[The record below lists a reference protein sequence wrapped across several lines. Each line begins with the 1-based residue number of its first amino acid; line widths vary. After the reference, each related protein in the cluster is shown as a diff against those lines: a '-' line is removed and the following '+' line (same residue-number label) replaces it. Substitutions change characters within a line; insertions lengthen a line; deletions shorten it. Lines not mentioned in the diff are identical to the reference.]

1 MTYQDFLH
9 AQGLQTPI
17 NTDVPGLQPP
27 VQFVPIPGTTQSP
40 QQILAQQFQ
49 DARNQQVLSQQA
61 TDTATAT
68 QAQAAAQAKAEEE
81 RKRHRGGGFFSPI
94 TRAYN
99 ALVDY
104 PQTFGAALGNVASH
118 PFSLGAYGQAAMAFA
133 GPIAA
138 FGGVPQD
145 YTKMGIG
152 TILYHAAK
160 GDVRWFAEIT
170 GALMTINPMVGS
182 LPAIG
187 AALYLALSHEQK
199 QAIIH
204 ANDEGYKDFSGGNG
218 VWEYM
223 QSALDDLPDVVRYPL
238 RAVVDIGVDPLTYIG
253 IGAAGDAAKL
263 AGKGANLERGAE
275 LAAMSPGER
284 IGQAL
289 KSTGSTSSKI
299 RDVVIPQ
306 GVNPVREIDR
316 AFRATSLPFDMAL
329 GGIGKS
335 GRYLA
340 NRSELLGGLG
350 EMTTRKAAEKLSRE
364 QMWSATRMGRFLQ
377 RETPD
382 GEEALVK
389 AAPGFATTSSVD
401 ATTGERVYTLTS
413 ANDQQ
418 LISEIRVDPENNV
431 RLITPDNPAGA
442 PMPSLPAAVAE
453 ARAHDVAYAKTV
465 RNTYDSNPP
474 PRIRLLEHRP
484 DLFEVQHETRGS
496 AYAQQHPDTK
506 AWELFDRNGDP
517 LDIAHADPR
526 QVYDEA
532 VRHVLGQDYP
542 HTTLANGTEVG
553 PSFGFNPKGGRP
565 QDLVGTIHQG
575 DPRADLF
582 HERLGADL
590 PPMSDIIRTEDERV
604 RQQTTSPQRRDLNAE
619 EASAQGRPR
628 TLDSFAKTLAEVKG
642 TLLGQHHYR
651 SIFGDPKV
659 PFPRTWSEDSARIIR
674 AWQRG
679 ELKGRP
685 QIQFQINTREAIKQ
699 ALFTKSREDAETIIQ
714 FFEHRRD
721 LVPKEYVEQLLLFPE
736 QSQEFLKR
744 AKGKSVNVGRLLRA
758 NREAIDEVFAGRPLT
773 AVPPELMTATHALPA
788 GDLPTPEAPPI
799 APPPAPMT
807 FADQTDRFVPP
818 PEGPAPVPPAGQEA
832 QSSFLQA
839 APVDP
844 LKTKMEDLS
853 NEIEA
858 LSTEE
863 VTGKNAKGSVAK
875 RERLRVARQELADL
889 EQQARAA
896 APVAGPPVA
905 EPPVAGEA
913 PQLRAPRGVGGAAEP
928 VTFTTSKGST
938 YTVNPDGTTTRNK
951 SLHPEHG
958 PEDVGIKPPSEQT
971 VYASPADK
979 MKLGAWQVAGEGKKQ
994 AVLSEDGSQLGFK
1007 FLEGPNAGKIDQHN
1021 VVDVTTTPEVGKIP
1035 VELWDDGGTVHFGN
1049 EITEVRGG
1057 TAAPTG
1063 TSSFQQLVDAGDDPV
1078 KRQQAS
1084 DALVQDVTKS
1094 TPKRID
1100 PQASGHSTY
1109 LVRGD
1114 AGAPE
1119 VSVHIGDDNSI
1130 TVTALDP
1137 EDPEVR
1143 NIVARAG
1150 TDTPVTV
1157 KQGMPDEIGTPD
1169 GLTTPATV
1177 DESGNM
1183 LDPVYRWKM
1192 LDNGVTDEDVANM
1205 TRVIEVKKP
1214 NGETPSGKPKFITTN
1229 MRAADYYLLM
1239 LGETRDPAE
1248 ALKALASAIRD
1259 ANLPA
1264 KDKEEWLDRI
1274 LSKRA
1279 VRKWDSFINHQR
1291 DVLMFNWATGA
1302 PAGFLDHIGD
1312 AFRMAT
1318 KGYGREA
1325 LRVSTPDVGA
1335 IALGI
1340 RENRPKDIIKG
1351 FVPEQAR
1358 AAWHETEGDLNAMMG
1373 TPDMRT
1379 LTKIGIE
1386 ITPNTDLGIGHQIE
1400 STGREEAV
1408 RGKGTQLMRSLE
1420 KRNVSPKTARKIS
1433 QAAGTIL
1440 MDGSEFMMK
1449 MRSAGDLARR
1459 VAVFSGAI
1467 TRALPKAR
1475 EDFLQ
1480 VAEHYASQWPEFNLQ
1495 YFDSHLGEAFS
1506 PNEARIVAMESGLD
1520 AGKAEQLRRSWTNK
1534 VGELERHGAQQV
1546 DEVLFS
1552 YEHNRADEVLKRIF
1566 LFHYWYTRATVNYTR
1581 TIIANPY
1588 LYTNYDRAMKAMD
1601 RASEGQPSTVRGL
1614 IKAFTGP
1621 GGFSILMDPF
1631 KAITT
1636 AVDFRQKAF
1645 QDGEGTAFDSFM
1657 AQSGLFLNP
1666 ALQAAAAFL
1675 GWAQND
1681 NVDPFATFQMRR
1693 IFGAGANLVNADTG
1707 GGMLGAPYQQA
1718 MNDAIEKGSSFW
1730 SQILPGSQTRYARD
1744 AKANDKVLI
1753 RNAILDRVIADLG
1766 IDPNADFGQWT
1777 PEQIQTLEAAYDALD
1792 HGTSN
1797 PYTDAAYRDW
1807 AHSNALRTGLS
1818 MTAPVGT
1825 AMRSETRDARSNA
1838 ARRFEDPV
1846 TGEMLAPP
1854 GSMAAQ
1860 QQRDIPAAQSG
1871 IPTNLAISDAQFDA
1885 LFPSNQAGRVSVS
1898 ADGQTQDQV
1907 LGQSQ
1912 NAAYAAYRQWKGTVD
1927 DKHAFRVQMEQVSP
1941 AYRLYMDDLR
1951 QTEPFASDEAAQD
1964 NAGVSFGAYIVL
1976 NGDKGNMY
1984 DRNNPPVLDPTAIN
1998 PAALFGQATGAGSY
2012 GTGPQTT
2019 NDLAGYIAAQL
2030 MSYQDDQKAFQAAA
2044 TKMFGQTIQLDMI
2057 SPMAQRY
2064 IRNELS
2070 KFGIRVPQLGDAAS
2084 GYQAWARVQPMGA
2097 DTSIEAYIR
2106 SLGNRIPLTQ
2116 SPQQLTM

>member
-1 MTYQDFLH
+1 
-9 AQGLQTPI
+9 
-17 NTDVPGLQPP
+17 
-27 VQFVPIPGTTQSP
+27 
-40 QQILAQQFQ
+40 
-49 DARNQQVLSQQA
+49 
-61 TDTATAT
+61 
-68 QAQAAAQAKAEEE
+68 
-81 RKRHRGGGFFSPI
+81 
-94 TRAYN
+94 
-99 ALVDY
+99 
-104 PQTFGAALGNVASH
+104 
-118 PFSLGAYGQAAMAFA
+118 
-133 GPIAA
+133 
-138 FGGVPQD
+138 
-145 YTKMGIG
+145 
-152 TILYHAAK
+152 
-160 GDVRWFAEIT
+160 
-170 GALMTINPMVGS
+170 
-182 LPAIG
+182 
-187 AALYLALSHEQK
+187 
-199 QAIIH
+199 
-204 ANDEGYKDFSGGNG
+204 
-218 VWEYM
+218 
-223 QSALDDLPDVVRYPL
+223 
-238 RAVVDIGVDPLTYIG
+238 
-253 IGAAGDAAKL
+253 
-263 AGKGANLERGAE
+263 
-275 LAAMSPGER
+275 
-284 IGQAL
+284 
-289 KSTGSTSSKI
+289 
-299 RDVVIPQ
+299 
-306 GVNPVREIDR
+306 
-316 AFRATSLPFDMAL
+316 
-329 GGIGKS
+329 
-335 GRYLA
+335 
-340 NRSELLGGLG
+340 
-350 EMTTRKAAEKLSRE
+350 
-364 QMWSATRMGRFLQ
+364 
-377 RETPD
+377 
-382 GEEALVK
+382 
-389 AAPGFATTSSVD
+389 
-401 ATTGERVYTLTS
+401 
-413 ANDQQ
+413 
-418 LISEIRVDPENNV
+418 
-431 RLITPDNPAGA
+431 
-442 PMPSLPAAVAE
+442 MPSLPAAVAE

-604 RQQTTSPQRRDLNAE
+604 RQQTTRPQRRDLNAE

-799 APPPAPMT
+799 APPAAPMT
-807 FADQTDRFVPP
+807 FADQTDQFVPP
-818 PEGPAPVPPAGQEA
+818 PEVPASDSARPVGWWDIKHNQDNIRFWTDPKTGDVFKLDASASRGVDGNLNVTNLKTGEVVASDADTHALVQELRNRGFEPSKPSERAPFEDINFSAMSEREAAQRIVAEKQANVSFEYPTYNGHRLVDIIDGFVKDATPEDIAKANAIMDASVVKGGVLDASLFDETPGSSRFGEQASSPDAPVGGIE
-832 QSSFLQA
+832 QSSFLETS
-839 APVDP
+839 PVDP
-844 LKTKMEDLS
+844 FKQKMGELS
-853 NEIEA
+853 DEIEA

-896 APVAGPPVA
+896 APVAEPPVV

-913 PQLRAPRGVGGAAEP
+913 PQLRAPRE
-928 VTFTTSKGST
+928 TS
-938 YTVNPDGTTTRNK
+938 
-951 SLHPEHG
+951 
-958 PEDVGIKPPSEQT
+958 
-971 VYASPADK
+971 
-979 MKLGAWQVAGEGKKQ
+979 
-994 AVLSEDGSQLGFK
+994 
-1007 FLEGPNAGKIDQHN
+1007 
-1021 VVDVTTTPEVGKIP
+1021 
-1035 VELWDDGGTVHFGN
+1035 
-1049 EITEVRGG
+1049 
-1057 TAAPTG
+1057 APTG
-1063 TSSFQQLVDAGDDPV
+1063 TSSFQQLIDAGDDPV

-1084 DALVQDVTKS
+1084 DALVQEVTRS

-1100 PQASGHSTY
+1100 PQASGHNTY

-1614 IKAFTGP
+1614 IKAFSGP

-1707 GGMLGAPYQQA
+1707 GGVLGAPYQQA